1 MRDRGKEKEGERYVR
16 GEEKRGQ
23 ERKRERDREKQREK
37 RGKNSA
43 RVVQRAEM
51 NKTILVFMY
60 TSGLP
65 AVTLT

>member
-1 MRDRGKEKEGERYVR
+1 MRDRGKDEEGERYVR

-23 ERKRERDREKQREK
+23 RRERERKRGKKE
-37 RGKNSA
+37 GKNSA

-60 TSGLP
+60 TSGPP

>member
-1 MRDRGKEKEGERYVR
+1 MRDRGKDEEGERYVR

-23 ERKRERDREKQREK
+23 HERERERERKRGKKE
-37 RGKNSA
+37 GKNSA

-60 TSGLP
+60 TSGPP